1 MHSYKQ
7 DILYAKQVKEIE
19 MFQKCNANVTPTD
32 AKLRIIF
39 GNVAILYAFYIDSIV
54 LGIFALILFYTA
66 FSRFC
71 FTYYLLNINKRLSKT
86 NYYLSL
92 LPKYN
97 ASPVFIFDADKKLL
111 FQNDNAKKV
120 FTNVSQ
126 LSDLHYDKC
135 NIIQHAS
142 GKYFQVS
149 LQNQNEE
156 NLTLVYC
163 NDITKMVEL
172 NQEIEETQKEIIYAM
187 GEIGETR
194 SKETGNHVKRVA
206 LYSEKL
212 ALLYGLDTQ
221 TANKLKMASP
231 MHDIGKVGIED
242 AILNAPRKLNE
253 AEFEIMKTHAQLG
266 YNMLKYSNKPILQ
279 AAAIVAGEHHEKWDG
294 SGYPR
299 GLKEEEIHIFG
310 RITAVA
316 DVFDALGSE
325 RVYKKAWKIEDIVN
339 LFKEQSGKHFEPKL
353 VTLLLENLDT
363 FLAIR
368 DKYRDIY
375 D

>member
-1 MHSYKQ
+1 
-7 DILYAKQVKEIE
+7 
-19 MFQKCNANVTPTD
+19 MFQKCNVNVTPINSI
-32 AKLRIIF
+32 LRIIL
-39 GNVAILYAFYIDSIV
+39 GTVLILYAYYIDSIV
-54 LGIFALILFYTA
+54 LGIFALLIFYTA
-66 FSRFC
+66 FSKFC
-71 FTYYLLNINKRLSKT
+71 FIYYLLDINKRFSKT

-97 ASPVFIFDADKKLL
+97 TSPVFIFDADKELL
-111 FQNDNAKKV
+111 FQNDNAQKH
-120 FTNVSQ
+120 FTNISK
-126 LSDLHYDKC
+126 LSDLHYDEN
-135 NIIQHAS
+135 NIIQHTS
-142 GKYFQVS
+142 GKYFQAS
-149 LQNQNEE
+149 LQKHNEE

-163 NDITKMVEL
+163 TDITKIVEL
-172 NQEIEETQKEIIYAM
+172 NYEIEDTQKEIIYAM

-206 LYSEKL
+206 LYSEEL
-212 ALLYGLDTQ
+212 AFLYGLDLQ

-253 AEFEIMKTHAQLG
+253 AEFEIMKTHAQIG
-266 YNMLKYSNKPILQ
+266 YNMLKHSHKPILQ

-316 DVFDALGSE
+316 DVFDALGSK
-325 RVYKKAWKIEDIVN
+325 RIYKNAWSTEDIVSF
-339 LFKEQSGKHFEPKL
+339 FKKQSGKHFEPKL
-353 VTLLLENLDT
+353 VTLLLDNLDT

>member
-1 MHSYKQ
+1 
-7 DILYAKQVKEIE
+7 
-19 MFQKCNANVTPTD
+19 MFQKCNSNVTSID
-32 AKLRIIF
+32 ATLRIII
-39 GNVAILYAFYIDSIV
+39 GIIIILYAFYIDSIV
-54 LGIFALILFYTA
+54 LEIFALIIFYTA

-71 FTYYLLNINKRLSKT
+71 FVYYILDINKRFSKT

-92 LPKYN
+92 LPKHN
-97 ASPVFIFDADKKLL
+97 TSPVFIFNADKKLL
-111 FQNDNAKKV
+111 FQNDNAKKI
-120 FTNVSQ
+120 FTNISQ
-126 LSDLHYDKC
+126 LSDLHYDEN

-142 GKYFQVS
+142 GKYFQIS
-149 LQNQNEE
+149 LQKHDEE
-156 NLTLVYC
+156 SLTLVYC
-163 NDITKMVEL
+163 SDITKMVEL
-172 NQEIEETQKEIIYAM
+172 NNEMEETQKEIIYAM

-206 LYSEKL
+206 LYSEEL
-212 ALLYGLDTQ
+212 ALLYGLDLQ

-253 AEFEIMKTHAQLG
+253 AEFEIMKTHAQIG
-266 YNMLKYSNKPILQ
+266 YDMLKHSHKPILQ

-299 GLKEEEIHIFG
+299 GLKKEEIHIFG

-316 DVFDALGSE
+316 DVFDALGSK
-325 RVYKKAWKIEDIVN
+325 RVYKEAWYTEDIIKF
-339 LFKEQSGKHFEPKL
+339 FKEQSGKHFEPKL
-353 VTLLLENLDT
+353 VTLLLDNLDT

>member
-1 MHSYKQ
+1 
-7 DILYAKQVKEIE
+7 
-19 MFQKCNANVTPTD
+19 MFQKCNTNVTPTD
-32 AKLRIIF
+32 AKVRIIL
-39 GNVAILYAFYIDSIV
+39 GSITLLYAFYLNSIIV
-54 LGIFALILFYTA
+54 GIFALILFYSA

-71 FTYYLLNINKRLSKT
+71 IIYYLLNINKHLSQT

-92 LPKYN
+92 LPKHN
-97 ASPVFIFDADKKLL
+97 TSPVFIFDADKKLL
-111 FQNDNAKKV
+111 FQNDNAKKI
-120 FTNVSQ
+120 FTNISK
-126 LSDLHYDKC
+126 LSDLNFDEN
-135 NIIQHAS
+135 NIISYAS

-149 LQNQNEE
+149 LQNQIEE
-156 NLTLVYC
+156 DLTLVYC
-163 NDITKMVEL
+163 TDITKMIEL

-206 LYSEKL
+206 LYSEEL
-212 ALLYGLDTQ
+212 ALLYGLDLQ

-242 AILNAPRKLNE
+242 AILNAPRRLNE
-253 AEFEIMKTHAQLG
+253 SEFEIMKTHAQLG
-266 YNMLKYSNKPILQ
+266 YNMLKHSNKPILQ

-299 GLKEEEIHIFG
+299 GLKGEEIHIFG

-325 RVYKKAWKIEDIVN
+325 RVYKKAWKTEDIVTF
-339 LFKEQSGKHFEPKL
+339 FKEQSGKHFEPKL
-353 VTLLLENLDT
+353 VTLLLDNLDT

-375 D
+375 N